1 MIWGYISCPLP
12 TNFPSTDD
20 SYLNQFMEPNDFLI
34 PSFLD
39 DSNLMILQHPLMTKE
54 LVFTTMVV
62 KWFYKSI
69 ISSSFISWNSSV
81 RRSFPHPPS
90 FLPPSFH
97 LSFLSFFFI
106 LYLSG
111 WICRFFFLHSVYYN
125 PLPSLFNAQL
135 SLTSQ
140 CLNCS
145 IAGNSDLFKLAS
157 VSFWFIILWSLPYFL
172 PKPGVPDSSCI
183 FLVPTLGS
191 SISPDGPGSF
201 FFF

>member
-1 MIWGYISCPLP
+1 MHHYSNVPFI
-12 TNFPSTDD
+12 F
-20 SYLNQFMEPNDFLI
+20 FL
-34 PSFLD
+34 
-39 DSNLMILQHPLMTKE
+39 T
-54 LVFTTMVV
+54 
-62 KWFYKSI
+62 
-69 ISSSFISWNSSV
+69 
-81 RRSFPHPPS
+81 
-90 FLPPSFH
+90 
-97 LSFLSFFFI
+97 FLSIFFI

-191 SISPDGPGSF
+191 SISPDGPVSF
-201 FFF
+201 IFCIPYLFCIQYKYFEFNYFAYLILDRKSVV